1 MCTSNCF
8 HVLQWVKMHTVLGAV
23 GLDLLFQ
30 MTILLVEEELPW
42 KRLGV
47 DKETCLIMMM
57 AVWVSTGKGLNK
69 AGVLGM
75 KSE

>member
-1 MCTSNCF
+1 M
-8 HVLQWVKMHTVLGAV
+8 HVVLGAV
-23 GLDLLFQ
+23 GLNLLFQ
-30 MTILLVEEELPW
+30 MTILLLEELPW